1 MLEDL
6 YVSYDI
12 TEKDK
17 DPTDPS
23 KLGHRLLLCEHR
35 YSELDEIVDRFIES
49 ITIVVSSITS
59 FSKYR
64 NLTDVGLMEELINQ

>member
-1 MLEDL
+1 MLDDL
-6 YVSYDI
+6 FVSYDI

-17 DPTDPS
+17 DPNDPS
-23 KLGHRLLLCEHR
+23 KLGRRLLLCERH

-59 FSKYR
+59 FPKYR
-64 NLTDVGLMEELINQ
+64 NLMDVGLFE